1 MNELLRHLANDE
13 VASLYSDYNHTT
25 SEVYNV
31 LYFAVRDHADELHLT
46 DSNFAWLK
54 GGKLIKSSKISGKS
68 AKYRAELERI
78 LDQDEIVKTHT
89 KVTQTDPTDFVVAL
103 VALVGE

>member
-1 MNELLRHLANDE
+1 MDELLRHLAQDT
-13 VASLYSDYNHTT
+13 VAELYADDYNHTT
-25 SEVYNV
+25 AEVYNV

-54 GGKLIKSSKISGKS
+54 GGKLIKSSKFSGKA

-78 LDQDEIVKTHT
+78 RAHDAIVERGTRVAK
-89 KVTQTDPTDFVVAL
+89 TDPDDYVIAFVEA
-103 VALVGE
+103 